1 MAAVPDSDKATAGD
15 VKLAEVDTTLEP
27 SVTMQ
32 WGQVV
37 EIDESYLRAS
47 LGTKIW
53 RSVLFQ
59 MVLFGA

>member
-1 MAAVPDSDKATAGD
+1 MASSHHENAGD
-15 VKLAEVDTTLEP
+15 VETARVEKNP
-27 SVTMQ
+27 GSSVKMQ

-37 EIDESYLRAS
+37 EIDEAYLRAS
-47 LGTKIW
+47 TATKFW